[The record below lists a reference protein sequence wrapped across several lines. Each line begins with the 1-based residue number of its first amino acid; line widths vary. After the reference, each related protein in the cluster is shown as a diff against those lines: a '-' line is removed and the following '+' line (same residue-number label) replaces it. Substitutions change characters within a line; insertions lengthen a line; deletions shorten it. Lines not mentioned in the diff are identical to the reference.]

1 MKVWV
6 ARIWIE
12 QYESIAVF
20 TSEDMAEQFIW
31 SIIRHNAS
39 DDELENLPNDLSD
52 AAHEV
57 DEDSDFTIEECE
69 VFDRLLIWR
78 KTMAKKR
85 DNLSSR
91 RLSSPAP
98 SLENGGRPGASAYR
112 EAGDSGRPQGHI
124 IGAGRAVQGQHAAPD
139 RSA

>member
-20 TSEDMAEQFIW
+20 TSGGMAKQFIW

-52 AAHEV
+52 AAQEV

-69 VFDRLLIWR
+69 VFDRSFDLE
-78 KTMAKKR
+78 K
-85 DNLSSR
+85 DN
-91 RLSSPAP
+91 
-98 SLENGGRPGASAYR
+98 G
-112 EAGDSGRPQGHI
+112 
-124 IGAGRAVQGQHAAPD
+124 
-139 RSA
+139 